1 MFGAHSC
8 LLQVSATLPQR
19 RQTCDAVPAPRRVA
33 SAAAAVE
40 VNRQAS
46 ESFEVDPMKVGRG
59 EKVDFLQQS
68 TLHSR
73 PMWKKRRVFVVGDK
87 ILYTDESLLKVK
99 RPLLQLTGQSKV
111 GVPDDLRE
119 TTFAPEAFML
129 QIEGEMDRQP
139 FIVLLAL
146 SDESSFEAWKSLLLQ
161 VIRDIDD
168 KSGFQTVRAAGT
180 FFCGTDSACFRLN
193 SHLIGREMTPVR
205 G

>member
-1 MFGAHSC
+1 MFGAHSS
-8 LLQVSATLPQR
+8 LLQVSETLPQR
-19 RQTCDAVPAPRRVA
+19 RQICDDVP
-33 SAAAAVE
+33 
-40 VNRQAS
+40 
-46 ESFEVDPMKVGRG
+46 GRG

-73 PMWKKRRVFVVGDK
+73 PKWKKRRVFVEKDK

-119 TTFAPEAFML
+119 TTFAPQAFML

-146 SDESSFEAWKSLLLQ
+146 IDERRFEAWKSLLQ
-161 VIRDIDD
+161 QAIDGIDD
-168 KSGFQTVRAAGT
+168 KSGFQNVRAAGT
-180 FFCGTDSACFRLN
+180 FCCGTDSACLRSN

>member
-8 LLQVSATLPQR
+8 LLQVSETLPQR
-19 RQTCDAVPAPRRVA
+19 RQICDDVP
-33 SAAAAVE
+33 
-40 VNRQAS
+40 
-46 ESFEVDPMKVGRG
+46 GRG

-73 PMWKKRRVFVVGDK
+73 PRWKKRRVFVEKDK

-111 GVPDDLRE
+111 GVPMNLRE
-119 TTFAPEAFML
+119 AAFAPQPFML

-146 SDESSFEAWKSLLLQ
+146 SNESSFEAWKSLLLQ
-161 VIRDIDD
+161 VICDIDD
-168 KSGFQTVRAAGT
+168 KSGFQNVRAAGT
-180 FFCGTDSACFRLN
+180 FCCGTDSACLRSN